1 MSYFLLVFAF
11 ALTLMGIGFLIG
23 GHMGKGDWRE
33 EERLKALKDVAD
45 PIIQELEQIS
55 PELDK
60 RIRILRSLIAEADEV
75 ISKLEELREGG
86 RDGRSPDISRMIELG
101 FDHVEISKGMGTSIG
116 EIELIKG
123 ISALKEGRGNG

>member
-1 MSYFLLVFAF
+1 MPYFLLMFVF

-23 GHMGKGDWRE
+23 DYMGKRDWKE
-33 EERLKALKDVAD
+33 EERLKALKDIAD
-45 PIIQELEQIS
+45 PLIQELEQIS

-60 RIRILRSLIAEADEV
+60 RIKVLRSLIVEADEM
-75 ISKLEELREGG
+75 ISKIERLREGG
-86 RDGRSPDISRMIELG
+86 QNGRDPDISRMIELG

-116 EIELIKG
+116 EIELIKS